1 VKRQHRPAPPRR
13 LLACLCALVAAAT
26 ACGIPID
33 DHPRALATGGD
44 DHTTGTTTPD
54 GGGDTTTYLYFVKND
69 RLVDVT
75 REISSRTT
83 RAAVG
88 ALFSG
93 PTASE
98 AANGLISQIP
108 PGATVKRVAEANGT
122 IRIEVSKELTN
133 VIGSAALQA
142 LGQIV
147 LTVTEIVPASTLEF
161 ESGGQPIK
169 VSSPTRGDVS
179 QVSDCD
185 FVSLLPTDDELRAAN
200 LSEDSLQHL
209 ATRRR
214 ILKDRCPSG
223 SGQPS

>member
-1 VKRQHRPAPPRR
+1 M
-13 LLACLCALVAAAT
+13 CAFVVVAAS
-26 ACGIPID
+26 CGIPID
-33 DHPRALATGGD
+33 DSPRSIAAGTGD
-44 DHTTGTTTPD
+44 KTPGTTIAD

-75 REISSRTT
+75 REVSSRNT
-83 RAAVG
+83 RAALA
-88 ALFSG
+88 ALFNG
-93 PTASE
+93 PTATE

-108 PGATVKRVAEANGT
+108 SGASVRRVAEANGT
-122 IRIEVSKELTN
+122 TRIEVSKELTN

-147 LTVTEIVPASTLEF
+147 LSVTEISPASTVEF
-161 ESGGQPIK
+161 ESGGQTIK

-185 FVSLLPTDDELRAAN
+185 FVTLLPTDDELRAAN

-209 ATRRR
+209 AMRRR
-214 ILKDRCPSG
+214 ILKDRCPSAQG
-223 SGQPS
+223 EPS